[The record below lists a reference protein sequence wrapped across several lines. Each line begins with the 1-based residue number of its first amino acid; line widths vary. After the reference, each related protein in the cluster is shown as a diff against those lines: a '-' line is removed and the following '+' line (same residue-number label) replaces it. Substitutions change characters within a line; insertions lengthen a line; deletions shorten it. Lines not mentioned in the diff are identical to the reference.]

1 MHQNYLARLG
11 SRLMMAPPPPPQDCF
26 YFVLLG
32 APAISKAIA
41 SGDAFLF
48 GSERFWFF
56 EFSREI
62 SGRIFVLV
70 AVAAL
75 STLPSV
81 YSFIMLPGMLTMLLL
96 FDFPF

>member
-1 MHQNYLARLG
+1 
-11 SRLMMAPPPPPQDCF
+11 MMAPPPPPQDYF

-32 APAISKAIA
+32 TPAISKAIA
-41 SGDAFLF
+41 SGDAFRF
-48 GSERFWFF
+48 GIERFWFL

-62 SGRIFVLV
+62 SGSIFVLV

-81 YSFIMLPGMLTMLLL
+81 YSFIMEPGMLAILPL
-96 FDFPF
+96 FDFVF